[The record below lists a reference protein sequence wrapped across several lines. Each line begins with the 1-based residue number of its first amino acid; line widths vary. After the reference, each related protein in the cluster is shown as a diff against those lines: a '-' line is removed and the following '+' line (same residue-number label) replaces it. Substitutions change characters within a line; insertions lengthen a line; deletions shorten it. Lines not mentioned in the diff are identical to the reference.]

1 MNSTILGSGLSKNMN
16 NRHVVVM
23 SHESSSI
30 LNEWISQYVNVILA
44 MWYLISGCSWLNQIL
59 LLICL
64 MEEKGESEE
73 KDENQQKT

>member
-30 LNEWISQYVNVILA
+30 LNE
-44 MWYLISGCSWLNQIL
+44 
-59 LLICL
+59 
-64 MEEKGESEE
+64 
-73 KDENQQKT
+73 